1 MSDKQNQNSSSGNSR
16 RKNRTKQ
23 SNFLESLRELGDSTA
38 SSIKNDLLAET
49 SKDFARQ
56 MFGIQ
61 PPQHHTGEIE
71 PGSSIEINDV
81 FSGEA
86 ETKKKLN
93 KQLAF
98 ERRLRQEEKELL
110 EKKSNDLRLELQAL
124 IEEIT
129 MLSQTTQDLT
139 QEVQIAAMQAPV
151 EPGVYHIIFF
161 QKLLEFL
168 KSYRQK
174 VEEAAVWLH
183 TSNKRAQKKNYWA
196 KYKKHGSKFLLSPDH
211 YLTRSAG

>member
-1 MSDKQNQNSSSGNSR
+1 MSDKQNQNSSSGSSR

-23 SNFLESLRELGDSTA
+23 TNFLESLREIGDSTTD
-38 SSIKNDLLAET
+38 SIKNDLLAET

-71 PGSSIEINDV
+71 PGGSIEINDV
-81 FSGEA
+81 FSGKA
-86 ETKKKLN
+86 ETEKQLN
-93 KQLAF
+93 KQISF
-98 ERRLRQEEKELL
+98 ERKLRQEEKELL
-110 EKKSNDLRLELQAL
+110 EKKSNDLRLELQAIIQEVTL
-124 IEEIT
+124 LT
-129 MLSQTTQDLT
+129 QTTQEIT
-139 QEVQIAAMQAPV
+139 EEVQIAAMQAPV
-151 EPGVYHIIFF
+151 EPGVYHVIFF

-174 VEEAAVWLH
+174 VEEAAIWLH

>member
-71 PGSSIEINDV
+71 PGSSVEINDV

-124 IEEIT
+124 IEEVT
-129 MLSQTTQDLT
+129 MLSQTTQGLT
-139 QEVQIAAMQAPV
+139 EEVQIAAMQAPV
-151 EPGVYHIIFF
+151 EPGVYHVIFF

-196 KYKKHGSKFLLSPDH
+196 KYKKHGSKFLLSPEH

>member
-93 KQLAF
+93 NQLAL

-151 EPGVYHIIFF
+151 EPGVYHVIFF